1 MKKKKRKKN
10 RNGMEKCKW
19 ENNSKSMKSI
29 SNQVHDLAR
38 FFILRPKLL
47 MFLPS
52 LWKWIEWMMK
62 KIKIIWETSKTK
74 IRSYLILSLQD

>member
-1 MKKKKRKKN
+1 MKKKKKRKKN

-52 LWKWIEWMMK
+52 L
-62 KIKIIWETSKTK
+62 
-74 IRSYLILSLQD
+74 

>member
-1 MKKKKRKKN
+1 MKKKKKKKKN

-19 ENNSKSMKSI
+19 GNNSKNMKSI

-52 LWKWIEWMMK
+52 L
-62 KIKIIWETSKTK
+62 
-74 IRSYLILSLQD
+74 